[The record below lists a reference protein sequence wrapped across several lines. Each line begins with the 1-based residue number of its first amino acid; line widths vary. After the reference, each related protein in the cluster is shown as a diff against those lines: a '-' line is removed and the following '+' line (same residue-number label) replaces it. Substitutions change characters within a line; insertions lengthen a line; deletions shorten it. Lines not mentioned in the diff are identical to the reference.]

1 MDMTYKGK
9 EITEEEITID
19 FIKEIVKSYLPNLY
33 RYKSYG
39 FPYLKAYN
47 NDDNILSPKLILDD
61 FTQYLHRKSRKKKID
76 DVECCI
82 RERIKEKK
90 YWFRS
95 RDYISFIESIK
106 QKRRDTLNHRI
117 EERIENAPEGHQA
130 YNDQLKDPRWSA
142 FRNFVLVVRKMR
154 CEKCGSKEA
163 LQVHHPQ
170 YITGRKAWEY
180 TCNEVQVL
188 CRECHKKIH
197 GIKEAS

>member
-1 MDMTYKGK
+1 MTYKGK
-9 EITEEEITID
+9 EITKEEITID
-19 FIKEIVKSYLPNLY
+19 VVKEIVKSYLPHLL
-33 RYKSYG
+33 RSKAWG
-39 FPYLKAYN
+39 FPYTKAF
-47 NDDNILSPKLILDD
+47 NDNDNIFNPKLILDD
-61 FTQYLHRKSRKKKID
+61 FIQYLHRKSRKKEID
-76 DVECCI
+76 DIELCI
-82 RERIKEKK
+82 KGRIKENK
-90 YWFRS
+90 YQFRS
-95 RDYISFIESIK
+95 KEYVAFIESIK
-106 QKRRDTLNHRI
+106 QKRRDTLNRRI

-142 FRNFVLVVRKMR
+142 FRNFVFVVRKMR

-163 LQVHHPQ
+163 LQIHHPQ